1 MTGNNMQNQD
11 PNQMFQNY
19 GQNPEQTQG
28 NFDPSN
34 LNLNNNM
41 YPTQNQGQP
50 QNQTNTTK

>member
-1 MTGNNMQNQD
+1 MQNQD